1 MMQYPQ
7 PQIIKM
13 KSSTKWYCQFIQHKD
28 HYIHYL
34 PSSIIFT
41 VALPGLPWVTSSGND
56 PGTIIIL
63 KFSLFSNMLSS
74 TIGMSNGTV
83 VTPAGIVTVYG
94 PGP

>member
-1 MMQYPQ
+1 MQTH
-7 PQIIKM
+7 KRTTV
-13 KSSTKWYCQFIQHKD
+13 KGLTTKWYCQFIQHKD

-34 PSSIIFT
+34 PSSSIIFT
-41 VALPGLPWVTSSGND
+41 VAVPGLPRVTPLGND

-63 KFSLFSNMLSS
+63 KSSSFSNMLSS
-74 TIGMSNGTV
+74 TIEMLNGTI